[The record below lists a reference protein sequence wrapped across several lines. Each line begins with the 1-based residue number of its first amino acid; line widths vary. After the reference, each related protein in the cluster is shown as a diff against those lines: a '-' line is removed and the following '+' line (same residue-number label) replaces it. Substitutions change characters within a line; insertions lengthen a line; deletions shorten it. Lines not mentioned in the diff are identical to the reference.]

1 MLLLSQVL
9 SREKCSIG
17 EGLLFFAKKWVCD
30 LHLYFLSPWSR
41 TYLSL
46 LFMFAYK
53 IYALLLSSVV
63 LTTPEFI
70 ICSVTYINYMPDFF
84 FNISNWYLVVWFF
97 FSIGLRSPV
106 YHVLSVFLIISYLYL
121 VHLLSESV
129 FLYTIYSWQVIY
141 ISIHLEL
148 LACNY

>member
-9 SREKCSIG
+9 SGEKCSIG

-70 ICSVTYINYMPDFF
+70 ICSVTYINCMPEFF
-84 FNISNWYLVVWFF
+84 LISVIDIWCFVFF

>member
-70 ICSVTYINYMPDFF
+70 ICSVTYINCMPEFF
-84 FNISNWYLVVWFF
+84 LISVIDIWCFGFF